1 MTMAPQTFLAFP
13 KDFIWGAATSAYQV
27 EGAAAEDGRSPSIW
41 DEFKRI
47 RTGESGAVACDQYHR
62 WSADIQ
68 LMQSLGLKAYRFSIA
83 WPRVQPQGRGEVNPA
98 GLDYYERL
106 VDGLLAA
113 GIRPLPTLYHWD
125 LPVPLE
131 RAGGWPRRDTAQ
143 RFVEYAQL
151 VVERLGDRVA
161 DWTTQNEPW
170 VHAMVGHLYGE
181 HAPGRRNPV
190 AALAAMHHLLLAHGL
205 AVPAIR
211 AAASR
216 PIRVGIALNL
226 TPVYPAKAG
235 GWDDSAARFSDN
247 FLNRLSLDP
256 IFKGQYPPDFTGSWI
271 FRWLTRGLIKPG
283 DLKTISA
290 PLDFVGINYYYRT
303 VMRYMPLV
311 QSVPVFPKTS
321 EYTEMWEIYPEGL
334 YDVLTRVKRDYAPP
348 PIIITEN
355 GAAMPDTLEADGH
368 VHDPRRIAYL
378 REHLIQ
384 LQRAITDGVKVEGYC
399 VWSLLD
405 NFEWALGYAKRFG
418 IVYVDFKTQA
428 RSPKDSAQWYAEVI
442 QRNGVETATHSGV

>member
-1 MTMAPQTFLAFP
+1 MAQQTILAFP
-13 KDFIWGAATSAYQV
+13 KDFMWGAATSAYQV
-27 EGAAAEDGRSPSIW
+27 EGACAEDGRGPSIW

-47 RTGESGAVACDQYHR
+47 RTGESGAVACDTYHR

-113 GIRPLPTLYHWD
+113 GIQPLPTLYHWD

-131 RAGGWPRRDTAQ
+131 RAGGWPSRDTAQ

-151 VVERLGDRVA
+151 VVERFGDRVA
-161 DWTTQNEPW
+161 DWTTLNEPW

-211 AAASR
+211 AVARR

-226 TPVYPAKAG
+226 TPVYPAQPG
-235 GWDDSAARFSDN
+235 GWDDTAARFSDN

-256 IFKGQYPPDFTGSWI
+256 VFKGQYPPDFTGSWI
-271 FRWLTRGLIKPG
+271 FRWLTRGLIQPD
-283 DLKTISA
+283 DLRTIST
-290 PLDFVGINYYYRT
+290 PIDFLGINYYYRT

-311 QSVPVFPKTS
+311 QSIPVFPKTS
-321 EYTEMWEIYPEGL
+321 EYTEMWEIYPAGL
-334 YDVLTRVKRDYAPP
+334 YDLLTRVKLDYAPP

-355 GAAMPDTLEADGH
+355 GAAMPDKLDAGGH
-368 VHDPRRIAYL
+368 VHDTRRIAYV

-428 RSPKDSAQWYAEVI
+428 RIPKDSAHWYAQVI
-442 QRNGVETATHSGV
+442 QQNGVEAAKPIGV